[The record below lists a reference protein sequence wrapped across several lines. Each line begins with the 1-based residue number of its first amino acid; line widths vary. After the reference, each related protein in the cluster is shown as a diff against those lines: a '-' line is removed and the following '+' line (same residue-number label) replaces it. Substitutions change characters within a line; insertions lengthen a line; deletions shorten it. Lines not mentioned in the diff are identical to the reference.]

1 MFALSY
7 KHEYGTD
14 ISLFSTMELA
24 EKAACAIIA
33 EWFCNIIEIEESKV
47 IAECINAGN
56 YREAL
61 QVWKELDISE
71 EMWIQAVTLRT
82 EVPLPAHIQIDAD
95 DEE

>member
-14 ISLFSTMELA
+14 ITLYATMELA
-24 EKAACAIIA
+24 ERAACRIIA
-33 EWFCNIIEIEESKV
+33 EWFCNIIDLEESKV

-61 QVWKELDISE
+61 QVWRELDIPE
-71 EMWIQAVTLRT
+71 EMWIQEVTLET

-95 DEE
+95 EE